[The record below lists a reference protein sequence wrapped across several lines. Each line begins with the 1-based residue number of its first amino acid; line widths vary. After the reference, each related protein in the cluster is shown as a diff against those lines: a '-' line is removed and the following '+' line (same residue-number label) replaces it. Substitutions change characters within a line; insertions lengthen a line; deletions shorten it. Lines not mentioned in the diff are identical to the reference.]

1 MDSTEAR
8 EEDPPAIKS
17 ADEGRQEAAE
27 ISSAILDAGIRGEV
41 TEPGPGVSDC
51 PGNDRATGNDRL
63 FLMRHPWSIYGLPT
77 AKLEEGLDNLRRE
90 LPRQGWEII
99 EDRRADSPD
108 RQPVVLFENRT
119 LEYAAHVSLIGP
131 DSDDPRLH
139 VSLVS
144 ACFSTPGHESAK
156 NEH

>member
-27 ISSAILDAGIRGEV
+27 ISSAILDAAGIRGEV

-77 AKLEEGLDNLRRE
+77 AKLEEGLDNLRR
-90 LPRQGWEII
+90 
-99 EDRRADSPD
+99 
-108 RQPVVLFENRT
+108 
-119 LEYAAHVSLIGP
+119 AAPAGLGDHRG
-131 DSDDPRLH
+131 R
-139 VSLVS
+139 
-144 ACFSTPGHESAK
+144 CC
-156 NEH
+156 

>member
-27 ISSAILDAGIRGEV
+27 ISSAILDAAGIRGEV

-77 AKLEEGLDNLRRE
+77 AKLEEGLDYRRRAA
-90 LPRQGWEII
+90 RQGWEII
-99 EDRRADSPD
+99 EDGAADSPN
-108 RQPVVLFENRT
+108 RQPTILFENRT
-119 LEYAAHVSLIGP
+119 LEYAAHVSIEGRNT
-131 DSDDPRLH
+131 DDPRLH